1 MKMLR
6 AFVRAVW
13 TICKKDVRVW
23 LRQPANVAITVL
35 PALALLFVDALS
47 AGAVGRSPVALV
59 TLDQGAR
66 GQQMA
71 QVIHQADLF
80 RVSDATPAQAQAL
93 YQNLDVVAI
102 LTIPAN
108 FTHAVDAHTPAHIEV
123 QINNLNTDFTNDIR
137 RAVPDAITQ
146 FYQQQGGESPIKVTL
161 QEQNLR
167 SQDIAL
173 FQYSAMPLIV
183 LLLVV
188 SGLVSSSLSAA
199 GEWETRTIKEL
210 LLSPASSGAII
221 TGKVL
226 TGFVTTVALG
236 VLVLGV
242 GSLLGWVQ
250 PEGVYWLQVLLIMAL
265 VALFSAGLGVAL
277 GALLQRIQPVGAA
290 AIVIAL
296 YLFFL
301 TGGTACWPLIQ
312 GGSKRLR
319 PLCLSITAGMRWRW
333 RFSTSRLT
341 SCRGMSWCWPARLCS
356 RWVWGSWRC
365 AGAWPILIKKEHERG
380 GKA

>member
-1 MKMLR
+1 MNILR

-13 TICKKDVRVW
+13 TICKKDLRVW
-23 LRQPANVAITVL
+23 LRHPSNVAITVL
-35 PALALLFVDALS
+35 PALALLAVSALS

-59 TLDQGAR
+59 TLDHGLR

-71 QVIHQADLF
+71 QIIHQADLF
-80 RVSDATPAQAQAL
+80 RVSDATPTQAKAS
-93 YQNLDVVAI
+93 YHNLDVVAI

-108 FTHAVDAHTPAHIEV
+108 FTQAVEAHQPAHIEV

-146 FYQQQGGESPIKVTL
+146 FYQQQGGGSPIQVTL

-167 SQDIAL
+167 RQDIQL
-173 FQYSAMPLIV
+173 FQYSAMPLLV

-188 SGLVSSSLSAA
+188 SGLVSCSLATA
-199 GEWETRTIKEL
+199 DEWETRTIKEL

-226 TGFVTTVALG
+226 TGFITTVALG
-236 VLVLGV
+236 VLVLGA
-242 GSLLGWVQ
+242 GDLLGWVQ
-250 PEGVYWLQVLLIMAL
+250 PAGVYWLPVLLILAL
-265 VALFSAGLGVAL
+265 VALFSTGLGVAI
-277 GALLQRIQPVGAA
+277 GALLQRIQSVGSV

-301 TGGTACWPLIQ
+301 TGGTAVLAFDPAWLQTIATFVPLYYGRHALEMAIFYQ
-312 GGSKRLR
+312 SSDQLGRDVVVLTGSAL
-319 PLCLSITAGMRWRW
+319 LTVSLGILAMRRGIAD
-333 RFSTSRLT
+333 SR
-341 SCRGMSWCWPARLCS
+341 
-356 RWVWGSWRC
+356 
-365 AGAWPILIKKEHERG
+365 
-380 GKA
+380 

>member
-1 MKMLR
+1 MLR

-13 TICKKDVRVW
+13 TICKKDLRVW
-23 LRQPANVAITVL
+23 LRHPSNVAITVL
-35 PALALLFVDALS
+35 PALALLAVSALA

-59 TLDQGAR
+59 TLDPGAQ

-71 QVIHQADLF
+71 HIIRQADLF

-102 LTIPAN
+102 LTIPAR
-108 FTHAVDAHTPAHIEV
+108 FTQAIEAHAPAHIEV
-123 QINNLNTDFTNDIR
+123 QINNLNSDFTNDIR

-146 FYQQQGGESPIKVTL
+146 FYQQQGGTSPIQVTL
-161 QEQNLR
+161 SEQNLR
-167 SQDIAL
+167 RQDVQL
-173 FQYSAMPLIV
+173 FQYSAMPLIL

-188 SGLVSSSLSAA
+188 SGLVSSSLAAA

-226 TGFVTTVALG
+226 TGFVTTTALG

-242 GSLLGWVQ
+242 GSLLDWVQ
-250 PEGVYWLQVLLIMAL
+250 PTGVYWLPVLLVIAL
-265 VALFSAGLGVAL
+265 VALFSAGVGVTL
-277 GALLQRIQPVGAA
+277 GALVQRIQSVGSA

-301 TGGTACWPLIQ
+301 TGGTAVLAFDPAWLQAVATFVPLYYGRHALEMAIFYQ
-312 GGSKRLR
+312 SSDQLPRDVAVLAASA
-319 PLCLSITAGMRWRW
+319 LLTVGMGILAMR
-333 RFSTSRLT
+333 
-341 SCRGMSWCWPARLCS
+341 RGLADAR
-356 RWVWGSWRC
+356 
-365 AGAWPILIKKEHERG
+365 
-380 GKA
+380 

>member
-6 AFVRAVW
+6 AFVRVVW
-13 TICKKDVRVW
+13 TICQKDVRVW

-35 PALALLFVDALS
+35 PALALLAVSALS

-59 TLDQGAR
+59 TLDHGMK

-71 QVIHQADLF
+71 QIIHQADLF

-102 LTIPAN
+102 VTIPVN
-108 FTHAVDAHTPAHIEV
+108 FTQAVDAHAPVHLEV
-123 QINNLNTDFTNDIR
+123 QINNLNSDFTNDLR
-137 RAVPDAITQ
+137 RAVPAAITQ
-146 FYQQQGGESPIKVTL
+146 FYQQQGGKSPIQVTL
-161 QEQNLR
+161 SEQNLR
-167 SQDIAL
+167 RQDIQL
-173 FQYSAMPLIV
+173 FQYSAMPLII

-188 SGLVSSSLSAA
+188 SGLVSSSLAAA

-210 LLSPASSGAII
+210 LLSPASNAAII

-226 TGFVTTVALG
+226 TGFVTTLTLG

-250 PEGVYWLQVLLIMAL
+250 PTGVYWLPVLLIVAL
-265 VALFSAGLGVAL
+265 IALFSAGLGVAL
-277 GALLQRIQPVGAA
+277 GALLQRIQSVGSV

-301 TGGTACWPLIQ
+301 TGGTAVLAFDPAWLQTVATFVPLYYGRHALEMAIFYQ
-312 GGSKRLR
+312 SFDQLSRDSLVLAGSAL
-319 PLCLSITAGMRWRW
+319 LAVGLGILAMRRGIAE
-333 RFSTSRLT
+333 SR
-341 SCRGMSWCWPARLCS
+341 
-356 RWVWGSWRC
+356 
-365 AGAWPILIKKEHERG
+365 
-380 GKA
+380 

>member
-1 MKMLR
+1 MLR

-13 TICKKDVRVW
+13 TICKKDLRVW
-23 LRQPANVAITVL
+23 LRQPASVAITVL
-35 PALALLFVDALS
+35 PALALLAVSALS

-59 TLDQGAR
+59 TLDHGAR

-71 QVIHQADLF
+71 QVIHQAGLF
-80 RVSDATPAQAQAL
+80 RVSDATPVQAQAL

-108 FTHAVDAHTPAHIEV
+108 FTQAVDTHAPAHIEV
-123 QINNLNTDFTNDIR
+123 QINNLNADFTNDIR

-146 FYQQQGGESPIKVTL
+146 FYQQQGSESPINVIL

-167 SQDIAL
+167 SQDIQL
-173 FQYSAMPLIV
+173 FQYSAMPLLV

-188 SGLVSSSLSAA
+188 SGLVSSSLAAA

-226 TGFVTTVALG
+226 TGFVTTLALG
-236 VLVLGV
+236 VLVLGA
-242 GSLLGWVQ
+242 GDLLGWVQ
-250 PEGVYWLQVLLIMAL
+250 PAGVYWLPVLLILAL

-277 GALLQRIQPVGAA
+277 GALLQRIQPVSSA
-290 AIVIAL
+290 AIVLAL

-301 TGGTACWPLIQ
+301 TGGTAVLAFDPGWLQTVATFVPLFYGRHALEMAIFYQ
-312 GGSKRLR
+312 SSDQLGRDIVVLAGSAVVAISLGT
-319 PLCLSITAGMRWRW
+319 LAMR
-333 RFSTSRLT
+333 
-341 SCRGMSWCWPARLCS
+341 RGIAR
-356 RWVWGSWRC
+356 
-365 AGAWPILIKKEHERG
+365 
-380 GKA
+380 

>member
-1 MKMLR
+1 MVQ

-13 TICKKDVRVW
+13 TICKKDLRVW
-23 LRQPANVAITVL
+23 LRQPSNVAITVL

-59 TLDQGAR
+59 TLDQGPR

-80 RVSDATPAQAQAL
+80 RVSDATPAQAQVL
-93 YQNLDVVAI
+93 YNNLDVVAI

-108 FTHAVDAHTPAHIEV
+108 FTQSVEAHAPIHIEV

-146 FYQQQGGESPIKVTL
+146 FYQQRGGESPIKVTL

-167 SQDIAL
+167 SQDIQL
-173 FQYSAMPLIV
+173 FQYSAMPLLL

-188 SGLVSSSLSAA
+188 SGLVSSSLAA
-199 GEWETRTIKEL
+199 ASEWETHTIKEL

-226 TGFVTTVALG
+226 TGFVTTFALG

-242 GSLLGWVQ
+242 GDLLGWVQ
-250 PEGVYWLQVLLIMAL
+250 PVGVYWLEVLLILAL
-265 VALFSAGLGVAL
+265 VALFSAGLGVTL
-277 GALLQRIQPVGAA
+277 GALLERIQPVSSA

-301 TGGTACWPLIQ
+301 TGGTAVLAFDPGWLQTVATFVPLYYGRHALEMAIFYQ
-312 GGSKRLR
+312 SSDQLGRDSTVLAGSAL
-319 PLCLSITAGMRWRW
+319 LAVGLGILAMR
-333 RFSTSRLT
+333 
-341 SCRGMSWCWPARLCS
+341 RGMADAR
-356 RWVWGSWRC
+356 
-365 AGAWPILIKKEHERG
+365 
-380 GKA
+380 

>member
-1 MKMLR
+1 MKMLQ

-13 TICKKDVRVW
+13 TIGKKDVRVC
-23 LRQPANVAITVL
+23 LRQPANMAMTVL
-35 PALALLFVDALS
+35 PALALLFADARS

-59 TLDQGAR
+59 TLDQGTR

-71 QVIHQADLF
+71 QVIRQADLF

-93 YQNLDVVAI
+93 FKNLDVVAI
-102 LTIPAN
+102 LTTPAN
-108 FTHAVDAHTPAHIEV
+108 FTHAVDAHAPAHIEV

-146 FYQQQGGESPIKVTL
+146 LYQQQGSASPIKVTL

-167 SQDIAL
+167 SRDIQL
-173 FQYSAMPLIV
+173 FQYSAMPLLV

-210 LLSPASSGAII
+210 LLSPTSSGAII

-236 VLVLGV
+236 VLV
-242 GSLLGWVQ
+242 
-250 PEGVYWLQVLLIMAL
+250 
-265 VALFSAGLGVAL
+265 
-277 GALLQRIQPVGAA
+277 
-290 AIVIAL
+290 
-296 YLFFL
+296 
-301 TGGTACWPLIQ
+301 
-312 GGSKRLR
+312 
-319 PLCLSITAGMRWRW
+319 
-333 RFSTSRLT
+333 
-341 SCRGMSWCWPARLCS
+341 RG
-356 RWVWGSWRC
+356 
-365 AGAWPILIKKEHERG
+365 
-380 GKA
+380 

>member
-1 MKMLR
+1 MKTLR
-6 AFVRAVW
+6 AFVRAVLA
-13 TICKKDVRVW
+13 IFKKDIRVW

-59 TLDQGAR
+59 TLDQGVR

-71 QVIHQADLF
+71 QIIHQADLF

-93 YQNLDVVAI
+93 FKNLDVVAI
-102 LTIPAN
+102 VTIPAN
-108 FTHAVDAHTPAHIEV
+108 FTQALQTHTPAHIEV
-123 QINNLNTDFTNDIR
+123 QINNLNADFTNDIR

-146 FYQQQGGESPIKVTL
+146 FYQQQSSASPIKVTL
-161 QEQNLR
+161 REQNLR
-167 SQDIAL
+167 SQDIQL

-188 SGLVSSSLSAA
+188 SGLVSSSLAAA

-221 TGKVL
+221 SGKML
-226 TGFVTTVALG
+226 TGFVTTLVLG
-236 VLVLGV
+236 LLVLGV

-250 PEGVYWLQVLLIMAL
+250 PAGVYLLHVLLIMAL

-277 GALLQRIQPVGAA
+277 GALLQRIQPVSSA
-290 AIVIAL
+290 AIVLAL

-301 TGGTACWPLIQ
+301 TGGTAVLAFDPGWLQTVATFVPLYYGRHALEMAIFYQ
-312 GGSKRLR
+312 SSDQLPRDVAVLAGSALAA
-319 PLCLSITAGMRWRW
+319 LGLGTLAMH
-333 RFSTSRLT
+333 
-341 SCRGMSWCWPARLCS
+341 RGMA
-356 RWVWGSWRC
+356 
-365 AGAWPILIKKEHERG
+365 H
-380 GKA
+380 

>member
-102 LTIPAN
+102 LTIPAD
-108 FTHAVDAHTPAHIEV
+108 FTQAVDTHAPAHIEV

-137 RAVPDAITQ
+137 RPVTVAITEI
-146 FYQQQGGESPIKVTL
+146 YHQQTCASPIKVAL

-167 SQDIAL
+167 SQDIQL
-173 FQYSAMPLIV
+173 FQYSAMPLLV

-188 SGLVSSSLSAA
+188 SGLVSSSLSSA
-199 GEWETRTIKEL
+199 GAWETRMIKAL
-210 LLSPASSGAII
+210 LLSPVGSGAII
-221 TGKVL
+221 TG
-226 TGFVTTVALG
+226 
-236 VLVLGV
+236 
-242 GSLLGWVQ
+242 
-250 PEGVYWLQVLLIMAL
+250 E
-265 VALFSAGLGVAL
+265 
-277 GALLQRIQPVGAA
+277 
-290 AIVIAL
+290 
-296 YLFFL
+296 
-301 TGGTACWPLIQ
+301 
-312 GGSKRLR
+312 
-319 PLCLSITAGMRWRW
+319 
-333 RFSTSRLT
+333 RLT
-341 SCRGMSWCWPARLCS
+341 AFVPTLAL
-356 RWVWGSWRC
+356 WV
-365 AGAWPILIKKEHERG
+365 
-380 GKA
+380 

>member
-1 MKMLR
+1 MVQ

-13 TICKKDVRVW
+13 TICKKDLRVW
-23 LRQPANVAITVL
+23 LRQPSNVAITVL

-59 TLDQGAR
+59 TLDQGPR

-80 RVSDATPAQAQAL
+80 RVSDATPAQAQVL
-93 YQNLDVVAI
+93 YNNLDVVAI

-108 FTHAVDAHTPAHIEV
+108 FTQSVEAHAPIHIEV

-146 FYQQQGGESPIKVTL
+146 FYQQRGGESPIKVTL

-167 SQDIAL
+167 SQDIQL
-173 FQYSAMPLIV
+173 FQYSAMPLLL

-188 SGLVSSSLSAA
+188 SGLVSSSLAA
-199 GEWETRTIKEL
+199 ASEWETHTIKEL

-226 TGFVTTVALG
+226 TGFVTTFALG

-242 GSLLGWVQ
+242 GVLLGWVQ
-250 PEGVYWLQVLLIMAL
+250 PVGIYWLEVLLILAL
-265 VALFSAGLGVAL
+265 VALFSAGLGVTL
-277 GALLQRIQPVGAA
+277 GALLERIQPVSSA

-301 TGGTACWPLIQ
+301 TGGTAVLAFDPGWLQTVATFVPLYYGRHALEMAIFYQ
-312 GGSKRLR
+312 SSDQLGRDSTVLAGSAL
-319 PLCLSITAGMRWRW
+319 LAVGLGILAMR
-333 RFSTSRLT
+333 
-341 SCRGMSWCWPARLCS
+341 RGMADAR
-356 RWVWGSWRC
+356 
-365 AGAWPILIKKEHERG
+365 
-380 GKA
+380 

>member
-1 MKMLR
+1 MLR
-6 AFVRAVW
+6 SFVRAVW
-13 TICKKDVRVW
+13 TICKKDIRVW

-35 PALALLFVDALS
+35 PALALLFIDALS
-47 AGAVGRSPVALV
+47 AGAVGLSPVALV
-59 TLDQGAR
+59 TLDHGIK

-80 RVSDATPAQAQAL
+80 RVSDATPAQARAL

-108 FTHAVDAHTPAHIEV
+108 FTRAIEAHQPTHIEV
-123 QINNLNTDFTNDIR
+123 QINNLNADFTNDIR

-146 FYQQQGGESPIKVTL
+146 LYQQQGGESPIKVTL

-167 SQDIAL
+167 SQDIQL
-173 FQYSAMPLIV
+173 FQYSAMPLLV
-183 LLLVV
+183 LLLVI

-210 LLSPASSGAII
+210 LLSPTSSGAII

-226 TGFVTTVALG
+226 TGFATTMTLG

-242 GSLLGWVQ
+242 GDLLGWVQ
-250 PEGVYWLQVLLIMAL
+250 PEGVYWLSVLLILAL

-277 GALLQRIQPVGAA
+277 GALLQRIQPVSSA

-301 TGGTACWPLIQ
+301 TGGTAVLAFDPVWLQTIATFVPLYYGRHALEMAIFYHSSDQ
-312 GGSKRLR
+312 LGRDSAVLAGSAL
-319 PLCLSITAGMRWRW
+319 LAVSLGILAMR
-333 RFSTSRLT
+333 
-341 SCRGMSWCWPARLCS
+341 RGMADS
-356 RWVWGSWRC
+356 R
-365 AGAWPILIKKEHERG
+365 
-380 GKA
+380 

>member
-1 MKMLR
+1 MVQ

-13 TICKKDVRVW
+13 TICKKDLRVW
-23 LRQPANVAITVL
+23 LRQPSNVAITVL

-59 TLDQGAR
+59 TLDQGPR

-80 RVSDATPAQAQAL
+80 RVSDATPAQAQVL
-93 YQNLDVVAI
+93 YNNLDVVAI

-108 FTHAVDAHTPAHIEV
+108 FTQSVEAHAPIHIEV

-146 FYQQQGGESPIKVTL
+146 FYQQRGGESPIKVTL

-167 SQDIAL
+167 SQDIQL
-173 FQYSAMPLIV
+173 FQYSAMPLLL

-188 SGLVSSSLSAA
+188 SGLVSSSLAA
-199 GEWETRTIKEL
+199 ASEWETHTIKEL

-226 TGFVTTVALG
+226 TGFVTTFALG

-242 GSLLGWVQ
+242 GVLLGWVQ
-250 PEGVYWLQVLLIMAL
+250 PVGVYWLEVLLILAL
-265 VALFSAGLGVAL
+265 VALFSAGLGVTL
-277 GALLQRIQPVGAA
+277 GALLERIQPVSSA

-301 TGGTACWPLIQ
+301 TGGTAVLAFDPGWLQTVATFVPLYYGRHALEMAIFYQ
-312 GGSKRLR
+312 SSDQLGRDSTVLAGSAL
-319 PLCLSITAGMRWRW
+319 LAVGLGILAMR
-333 RFSTSRLT
+333 
-341 SCRGMSWCWPARLCS
+341 RGMADAR
-356 RWVWGSWRC
+356 
-365 AGAWPILIKKEHERG
+365 
-380 GKA
+380 

>member
-59 TLDQGAR
+59 TLDPGAR

-71 QVIHQADLF
+71 QIIHHADLF

-108 FTHAVDAHTPAHIEV
+108 FTHAVDAHAPAHIEV

-146 FYQQQGGESPIKVTL
+146 LYQQQGGASPIKVAL

-173 FQYSAMPLIV
+173 FQYSAMPLLV

-210 LLSPASSGAII
+210 LL
-221 TGKVL
+221 L
-226 TGFVTTVALG
+226 
-236 VLVLGV
+236 
-242 GSLLGWVQ
+242 
-250 PEGVYWLQVLLIMAL
+250 AL

-277 GALLQRIQPVGAA
+277 GALLQRIQPVSSA

-301 TGGTACWPLIQ
+301 TGGTAVLAFDPGWLQTVATFVPLYYGRHALEMAIFYQ
-312 GGSKRLR
+312 SSDQLPRDVVVLAGSAL
-319 PLCLSITAGMRWRW
+319 LAVGLGILAMR
-333 RFSTSRLT
+333 
-341 SCRGMSWCWPARLCS
+341 RGMADS
-356 RWVWGSWRC
+356 R
-365 AGAWPILIKKEHERG
+365 
-380 GKA
+380 

>member
-1 MKMLR
+1 MLR

-13 TICKKDVRVW
+13 TICKKDLRVW
-23 LRQPANVAITVL
+23 LRQPANVAITVV

-59 TLDQGAR
+59 TLDQGTK

-71 QVIHQADLF
+71 RVIHQADLF
-80 RVSDATPAQAQAL
+80 RVSDATPAQAQAM

-102 LTIPAN
+102 LTIPAT
-108 FTHAVDAHTPAHIEV
+108 FTQAVEAHQPAHIQV

-146 FYQQQGGESPIKVTL
+146 FYQHQGGGSPIKVTL
-161 QEQNLR
+161 EEQNLR
-167 SQDIAL
+167 RQDIQL
-173 FQYSAMPLIV
+173 FQYSAMPLLV

-188 SGLVSSSLSAA
+188 SGLVSSSLAAA

-221 TGKVL
+221 SGKVL
-226 TGFVTTVALG
+226 TGFVTTTVLG
-236 VLVLGV
+236 VLVLG
-242 GSLLGWVQ
+242 GGALLGWVQ
-250 PEGVYWLQVLLIMAL
+250 PVGMYWLNVLLIVGL

-277 GALLQRIQPVGAA
+277 GALLQRIQSVGSV

-301 TGGTACWPLIQ
+301 TGGTAVLAFDPAWLQTVATFVPLYYGRHALEMAIFYQ
-312 GGSKRLR
+312 SSDQLGRDSLVLAGSAL
-319 PLCLSITAGMRWRW
+319 LTVGLGILAMR
-333 RFSTSRLT
+333 
-341 SCRGMSWCWPARLCS
+341 RGMAES
-356 RWVWGSWRC
+356 R
-365 AGAWPILIKKEHERG
+365 
-380 GKA
+380 